1 MNGGVEY
8 FYFQME
14 QTNRIIH
21 LIKQY
26 CTQLKLNLE
35 GQVVLTEL
43 ASGPYRYLPAIAAFA
58 GAKKVIAYTKDSK
71 YGKTKDIIKEGKTF
85 FDRLKVIDKIQ
96 IKTELKDQDFSEAT
110 LVTNSGFLRPI
121 NHDFIEKLKP
131 GTVISLMYDAWELR
145 DDEISIESCN
155 KRDIKI
161 IGTNEN
167 AEHFP
172 IFSYCSPLILKMVF
186 NAGYEV
192 LNNTILVWSSDDFGI
207 LAKKAFENNGAKEV
221 IVTTNLSILNRHL
234 SSLDFIFICNY
245 NQKTPYFKDGGC
257 FDVSNF
263 VKQNPA
269 IGVIHLFGEIGAD
282 TLKKNAIF
290 YYPKREGKASQ
301 MTYTLADLSP
311 LPLLKLQIAS
321 LKASQSVIDGSYN
334 DLVQPIN
341 F

>member
-1 MNGGVEY
+1 
-8 FYFQME
+8 ME

-26 CTQLKLNLE
+26 CIQLKLSLE

-58 GAKKVIAYTKDSK
+58 GAKKVIAYAKDSK
-71 YGKTKDIIKEGKTF
+71 YGNKKDIIEEGKVF
-85 FDRLKVIDKIQ
+85 FRKLNISDKIQ
-96 IKTELKDQDFSEAT
+96 IKTDLEAQDFSEAT

-121 NHDFIEKLKP
+121 NSDFIKKLNP
-131 GTVISLMYDAWELR
+131 GTLISLMYDVWELR
-145 DDEISIESCN
+145 DDEISIESCT
-155 KRDIKI
+155 KRNIKVV
-161 IGTNEN
+161 GTNEN
-167 AEHFP
+167 SEYFP
-172 IFSYCSPLILKMVF
+172 IFSYCAPLILKMTL

-207 LAKKAFENNGAKEV
+207 QAKQAFQNNGAKEV
-221 IVTTNLSILNRHL
+221 IMTTDLSVLNQHMAT
-234 SSLDFIFICNY
+234 LDFIFICNY
-245 NQKTPYFKDGGC
+245 NQKTPYFKKDGC

-263 VKQNPA
+263 VKQNST
-269 IGVIHLFGEIGAD
+269 IGVIHLFGEIGID
-282 TLKKNAIF
+282 VLEKNGIF
-290 YYPKREGKASQ
+290 YYPRREGKASQ
-301 MTYTLADLSP
+301 MTFTLADLSP

-321 LKASQSVIDGSYN
+321 LKAAQSVISNSDN

>member
-1 MNGGVEY
+1 
-8 FYFQME
+8 ME
-14 QTNRIIH
+14 HTNRIIR

-71 YGKTKDIIKEGKTF
+71 FGSKKDIIENGNLF
-85 FDRLKVIDKIQ
+85 FQKLNILDKIQ
-96 IKTELKDQDFSEAT
+96 IKTDLEDQDFSEAT
-110 LVTNSGFLRPI
+110 LVINSGFLRPI
-121 NHDFIEKLKP
+121 NSDFIQKLNP
-131 GTVISLMYDAWELR
+131 GTLISLMYDAWELR
-145 DDEISIESCN
+145 DDDISIESCI
-155 KRDIKI
+155 KRNIKVV
-161 IGTNEN
+161 GTNEN
-167 AEHFP
+167 SEYFP
-172 IFSYCSPLILKMVF
+172 IFSYCAPLILKMTL

-207 LAKKAFENNGAKEV
+207 QAKQAFQNNGAKEV
-221 IVTTNLSILNRHL
+221 IMTTDLSVLNHHMAT
-234 SSLDFIFICNY
+234 LDFIFICNY
-245 NQKTPYFKDGGC
+245 NQEVPYFKEGGC

-263 VKQNPA
+263 VKQNST
-269 IGVIHLFGEIGAD
+269 IGVIHLFGEIGID
-282 TLKKNAIF
+282 VLEKKGIF
-290 YYPKREGKASQ
+290 YYPRREGKASQ
-301 MTYTLADLSP
+301 MTFTLADLSP

-321 LKASQSVIDGSYN
+321 LKAAQSVISNSDN

>member
-1 MNGGVEY
+1 
-8 FYFQME
+8 ME

-26 CTQLKLNLE
+26 CTQLKLSLE

-71 YGKTKDIIKEGKTF
+71 YGNKKDIIEEGKIF
-85 FDRLKVIDKIQ
+85 FQKLNISDKIQ
-96 IKTELKDQDFSEAT
+96 IKTIISDQDFSEVT

-121 NHDFIEKLKP
+121 NDDFIQKLNP
-131 GTVISLMYDAWELR
+131 GILISLMYDAWELR
-145 DDEISIESCN
+145 DNEISIESCK
-155 KRDIKI
+155 KRNIKV

-167 AEHFP
+167 SKYFP
-172 IFSYCSPLILKMVF
+172 IFSYCAPLILKMTL
-186 NAGYEV
+186 NAGYEI
-192 LNNTILVWSSDDFGI
+192 LNNRILVWSCDDFGI
-207 LAKKAFENNGAKEV
+207 QAKQAFENNGAKEV
-221 IVTTNLSILNRHL
+221 IMTTDLSILDRYV
-234 SSLDFIFICNY
+234 STLDFIFICNY
-245 NQKTPYFKDGGC
+245 NQKSQYFKEGGC

-263 VKQNPA
+263 IKQNSA
-269 IGVIHLFGEIGAD
+269 IGIIHLFGEIGID
-282 TLKKNAIF
+282 VLKKNGIF
-290 YYPKREGKASQ
+290 YYPRREGKASQ
-301 MTYTLADLSP
+301 MTFTLADLSP

-321 LKASQSVIDGSYN
+321 LKAAQSVIENSNN